1 MQQELID
8 RLDRIE
14 ALLLQGGQAEYTD
27 NAGAAAF
34 LGVKPGTLEIW
45 RTKREGPPFLK
56 IGKVVRYSV
65 ADLREY
71 LEARRQKPLA

>member
-1 MQQELID
+1 MDEIIA

-14 ALLLQGGQAEYTD
+14 TLLSQGGQAEYTD

-34 LGVKPGTLEIW
+34 LGLQPATLEIW
-45 RTKREGPPFLK
+45 RTRREGPPFIK
-56 IGKVVRYSV
+56 VGKVVRYSM